1 MNLSSILPEGYN
13 AADIVSLSRLPVVV
27 LAGAGVAL
35 AAAVALGHLATRGA
49 PWKVRAG
56 LFALRAALALAVL
69 ALLLEPGLR
78 LMATSREANRV
89 VVAVDTSGSMAEEE
103 GEHTRVQEAAR
114 AAQRVVEDLAGR
126 ERPFAPEVWLFD
138 EEWRRAGP
146 DDLARLTSGALPAQG
161 KGSRVAL
168 PVTSTSAGARADG
181 ERPFGGLVVISD
193 GADTSGLERALTPE
207 VREAATALGAPV
219 HTVLV
224 GEPARFKDLA
234 LASAI
239 ADEFAFVRN
248 KITVDVIVRHKGFA
262 GQRVPLT
269 LREDGRPVATTE
281 VVLPGEGSSDD
292 GDAAGDGTNEGRA
305 EGTAANEV
313 KATFT
318 FEPQRAGKRIYT
330 ISAPVLPEEVVVEN
344 NRIDFTLKLIR
355 DRIRVLQVAGRPS
368 WDERFVRRL
377 LKENPSVDLI
387 SFFILRSTTDVANAS
402 NRELSLIP
410 FPTRELFTEELDS
423 FDVVIFQD
431 FNFRP
436 YQMGMYLENVK
447 RFVEE
452 SGGGF
457 MMLGGD
463 LSFSEGE
470 YDGTPVADILPV
482 TLLPGTGHLSTEDF
496 VPLVTDAG
504 KSHPITD
511 LGDVT
516 SGEGY
521 EALPPLEGVNL
532 VAGLA
537 EGAETLLA
545 HPFLNV
551 DGQGAPVVAVREVGK
566 GRSMAVLTD
575 STWMWSLPHVGNGGR
590 GDAHRRFY
598 ANALRWLIR
607 DPELSRAK
615 IVVDLPDAAKGVE
628 PGVAV
633 PLEVRTFNARYQPE
647 GKDPVKI
654 TLTPLDAPDS
664 TPPIVI
670 EGVTGD
676 DGTFRAPFTPP
687 SAGAWRARVEARDQT
702 GTTAIGADEDAFV
715 VRATAT
721 EKLHREPRADVL
733 QALAAAGAGRFVSA
747 SDVVGLPFV
756 DREVERVHRQRT
768 EPLWNQGWSL
778 ALVVLFA
785 GLEWWWRRR
794 RGFA

>member
-1 MNLSSILPEGYN
+1 VNLSSILPPGFN
-13 AADIVSLSRLPVVV
+13 AAEVVSLSRLPALV
-27 LAGAGVAL
+27 LGAAAVAL
-35 AAAVALGHLATRGA
+35 AAAVGLGWLATRGA
-49 PWKVRAG
+49 PLRVRVGLLLLRAG
-56 LFALRAALALAVL
+56 LALAVL

-78 LMATSREANRV
+78 LMATSREANRIV
-89 VVAVDTSGSMAEEE
+89 IAIDTSGSMGEAE
-103 GEHTRVQEAAR
+103 GDRTRAQQAAAAAR
-114 AAQRVVEDLAGR
+114 QIVDDASARAQ
-126 ERPFAPEVWLFD
+126 PFAPELWLFD
-138 EEWRRAGP
+138 EDWRRASP
-146 DDLARLTSGALPAQG
+146 DDLARLASGALLPEGRQ
-161 KGSRVAL
+161 SRLAL
-168 PVTSTSAGARADG
+168 PLSSITSGEG
-181 ERPFGGLVVISD
+181 ERPLGGVVVISD
-193 GADTSGLERALTPE
+193 GADTAGLERGLTPE
-207 VREAATALGAPV
+207 VRDAARALGAPL
-219 HTVLV
+219 HAVLV
-224 GEPARFKDLA
+224 GEPARFKDVA
-234 LASAI
+234 LDSAI

-248 KITVDVIVRHKGFA
+248 KVTVDVIVRHKGFP

-281 VVLPGEGSSDD
+281 VVLPGE
-292 GDAAGDGTNEGRA
+292 AAGASGAGSGQSSEALGK
-305 EGTAANEV
+305 GEV

-318 FEPQRAGKRIYT
+318 FEPQRAGKRVYT
-330 ISAPVLPEEVVVEN
+330 ISAPVLPDEVVVEN

-410 FPTRELFTEELDS
+410 FPTRELFTEELGT

-431 FNFRP
+431 FNYRP

-457 MMLGGD
+457 MMIGGD

-482 TLLPGTGHLSTEDF
+482 RLLPGNGHTSTEGF

-504 KSHPITD
+504 RSHPITD

-516 SGEGY
+516 TGEGY

-551 DGQGAPVVAVREVGK
+551 DGQAAPVVAVREVGK

-575 STWMWSLPHVGNGGR
+575 TTWMWSLPHVGSGGR
-590 GDAHRRFY
+590 GDAHRRFF

-607 DPELSRAK
+607 DPELSRTK
-615 IVVDLPDAAKGVE
+615 IVVDLPDAARGVE

-647 GKDPVKI
+647 GGDPVKI
-654 TLTPLDAPDS
+654 TLTPLDAPDG
-664 TPPIVI
+664 TPPTIL
-670 EGVTGD
+670 EGVTGE
-676 DGTFRAPFTPP
+676 DGTWRVAFSPP
-687 SAGAWRARVEARDQT
+687 SPGAWRARVEARDA
-702 GTTAIGADEDAFV
+702 GGGDGPGAAIGADEDAFV

-721 EKLHREPRADVL
+721 EKLHREPRPDVL
-733 QALAAAGAGRFVSA
+733 QALAGAGGGRFVQA
-747 SDVVGLPFV
+747 DDGTGLPFA
-756 DREVERVHRQRT
+756 DKQIERVHRQRT
-768 EPLWNQGWSL
+768 EPLWNQAWSL
-778 ALVVLFA
+778 GVIVVLA
-785 GLEWWWRRR
+785 GVEWWWRRR

>member
-1 MNLSSILPEGYN
+1 MNLSSILPDGFN
-13 AADIVSLSRLPVVV
+13 TADVVSLSRLPAIV
-27 LAGAGVAL
+27 LAGAAIAL
-35 AAAVALGHLATRGA
+35 AAAVGLSHLATRGA
-49 PWKVRAG
+49 PARVRAG
-56 LFALRAALALAVL
+56 LFVLRAALALAVM

-78 LMATSREANRV
+78 LMSTSREANRV
-89 VVAVDTSGSMAEEE
+89 VVAVDTSGSMAEKDA
-103 GEHTRVQEAAR
+103 GDGIGSRTRAQQAAT
-114 AAQRVVEDLAGR
+114 AAQQIVDDLVSR
-126 ERPFAPEVWLFD
+126 SQPFAPEVWLFD
-138 EEWRRAGP
+138 DGWRRAAP
-146 DDLARLTSGALPAQG
+146 DELQKLAAGTLVPEG
-161 KGSRVAL
+161 KGSRLAL
-168 PVTSTSAGARADG
+168 PPSSISTG
-181 ERPFGGLVVISD
+181 EREKPFGGLVVVSD
-193 GADTSGLERALTPE
+193 GADTTGLEPALTPE
-207 VREAATALGAPV
+207 LREAEKGLGAPV

-224 GEPARFKDLA
+224 GEPARFKDLS
-234 LASAI
+234 LARAI

-248 KITVDVIVRHKGFA
+248 KLTVEVVVRAKGFP

-269 LREDGRPVATTE
+269 LREDGRPVSTTE
-281 VVLPGEGSSDD
+281 VTLPEKDGE
-292 GDAAGDGTNEGRA
+292 EI
-305 EGTAANEV
+305 
-313 KATFT
+313 KASFT
-318 FEPQRAGKRIYT
+318 FEPQRAGKRVYT
-330 ISAPVLPEEVVVEN
+330 ISAPVLPDETIVEN

-387 SFFILRSTTDVANAS
+387 SFFILRSTTDVSNAS

-410 FPTRELFTEELDS
+410 FPTRELFTEELGT

-457 MMLGGD
+457 MMIGGD

-470 YDGTPVADILPV
+470 YDGTPIADVLPV
-482 TLLPGTGHLSTEDF
+482 KLLPGTGHTSTEPF
-496 VPLVTDAG
+496 TPLVTEAG

-516 SGEGY
+516 TGEGY
-521 EALPPLEGVNL
+521 ESLPPLEGVNL

-537 EGAETLLA
+537 DGAETLLA

-551 DGQGAPVVAVREVGK
+551 DGQAAPVVAVREVGK

-575 STWMWSLPHVGNGGR
+575 STWMWSLPHVGGGGR
-590 GDAHRRFY
+590 GDAHRRFF

-615 IVVDLPDAAKGVE
+615 IVVDLPDASKGVE
-628 PGVAV
+628 PGVGV

-647 GKDPVKI
+647 GKDPVKV
-654 TLTPLDAPDS
+654 TLTPLDAPDG
-664 TPPIVI
+664 TPPTVL

-676 DGTFRAPFTPP
+676 DGTWRVAFTPP
-687 SAGAWRARVEARDQT
+687 APGAWRARVDAKDPT
-702 GTTAIGADEDAFV
+702 GQSPIGADEDAFV

-721 EKLHREPRADVL
+721 EKLHREPRPDVL
-733 QALAAAGAGRFVSA
+733 AAIAAAGGGRSVRVD
-747 SDVVGLPFV
+747 DVTGLPFV
-756 DREVERVHRQRT
+756 DKEVERVHRQRT
-768 EPLWNQGWSL
+768 EPLWNQAWAL
-778 ALVVLFA
+778 AVVVILA
-785 GLEWWWRRR
+785 GAEWWWRRR

>member
-1 MNLSSILPEGYN
+1 MNLSSILPAGYN
-13 AADIVSLSRLPVVV
+13 AADVVSLSRLPVVV
-27 LAGAGVAL
+27 LVAAAVAL
-35 AAAVALGHLATRGA
+35 TAAVALGHGATRGA

-56 LFALRAALALAVL
+56 LMSLRTGLALAVM

-89 VVAVDTSGSMAEEE
+89 VVAVDTSGSMAEAEDDRS
-103 GEHTRVQEAAR
+103 RVQR
-114 AAQRVVEDLAGR
+114 AAAAAQQIVDDLAGR
-126 ERPFAPEVWLFD
+126 DQPFAPEVWFFD
-138 EEWRRAGP
+138 EEWRRAGA
-146 DDLARLTSGALPAQG
+146 DDLARLASGSLLPEG
-161 KGSRVAL
+161 KQSRLAL
-168 PVTSTSAGARADG
+168 PVTSVTANAAEG

-193 GADTSGLERALTPE
+193 GGDTAGLERALTPE
-207 VREAATALGAPV
+207 LREAARALEAPL
-219 HTVLV
+219 HAVLV

-248 KITVDVIVRHKGFA
+248 KLTVDVVVRHKGFA

-281 VVLPGEGSSDD
+281 VVLPAEDAVAVTEGEPG
-292 GDAAGDGTNEGRA
+292 GPGAAGAPGT
-305 EGTAANEV
+305 V

-318 FEPQRAGKRIYT
+318 FEPQRAGKRVYT
-330 ISAPVLPEEVVVEN
+330 VSAPVLPDEVVVEN

-410 FPTRELFTEELDS
+410 FPTRELFTEELGT

-457 MMLGGD
+457 MMLGGE
-463 LSFSEGE
+463 LSFSDGE
-470 YDGTPVADILPV
+470 YDGTPIADILPV
-482 TLLPGTGHLSTEDF
+482 KLLPGTGHLSTESF
-496 VPLVTDAG
+496 VPLLTEAG
-504 KSHPITD
+504 RSHPITE

-537 EGAETLLA
+537 EGAETLLG

-551 DGQGAPVVAVREVGK
+551 DGVAAPVVAVREVGK
-566 GRSMAVLTD
+566 GRSLAVLTD

-615 IVVDLPDAAKGVE
+615 ITVDLPDAARGVE
-628 PGVAV
+628 PGVVV

-654 TLTPLDAPDS
+654 TVTPLDAPDG
-664 TPPIVI
+664 TAPTVL

-676 DGTFRAPFTPP
+676 DGTFRATFMPP

-702 GTTAIGADEDAFV
+702 GQTAIGADEDAFV

-721 EKLHREPRADVL
+721 EKLHREPRPDVL
-733 QALAAAGAGRFVSA
+733 QALAAAGGGRFVGA
-747 SDVVGLPFV
+747 ADVTGLPFL
-756 DREVERVHRQRT
+756 DKEVERVHRQRT
-768 EPLWNQGWSL
+768 EPLWNHGWSL